1 MHILQQ
7 TTGINPVFNF
17 GGIIYQ
23 SVLGKGIISL
33 LILSGANMF
42 STIPALFL
50 FDRLGRRNLL
60 IFGGLGMAVGHFL
73 AATVFVTGC
82 DVIKTIINGTIVNEE
97 TVSCQTSSGI
107 LMLFFTAIFVCF
119 FALSWGPVAW
129 IYAAEIFPLNIRA
142 RAVAITTGS
151 NWFLCMVMAYVLEL
165 ITPLGIHG
173 VFYLFGGLCL
183 FSAYSSSPN
192 DPPGQKPQIIFGN
205 LFNSGLLTGRKT
217 GPELFTEYQ
226 QAYGDV
232 FLFWVG
238 PQKSPVFCL
247 PEHAQTIFSD
257 RHTFDQ
263 SPLFIPNFDLLCPN
277 GIITLSGLKWKRH
290 ARVMLPMF
298 KRAKI
303 VHYSETI
310 LHCTDQF
317 IDKHLD
323 DNHIYKDL
331 TLRCQSLLM
340 NIIAFIAFDHD
351 LEAQIDSSCARALQD
366 FVYYASQ
373 FMIAA
378 WLPRWLGKLYLKL
391 NWKYQRAHRI
401 LRELSEQIVEQEQN
415 KHNDCESQ
423 RPKNLIASL
432 VSSLNEQAND
442 QQISSGLTQAEI
454 FDEVLMAITAGT
466 ETTAKALSWF
476 MFYMSKHP
484 RVQQKIK
491 QELKEHDLAVGD
503 NAHSSSLS
511 METLDSLVYCDC
523 VTKEVLRLAPVAGLT
538 ARRAT
543 RDTVVDDISIHRGQD
558 LYIALYNMNKDPRYW
573 HHGDPTEFIP
583 ERFLFEDK
591 NHHPYAMVTFGG
603 GHRACLGQDLAQF
616 ELKLM
621 IIRLMQRGVS
631 FEDTPENIGG
641 YKQQVTCCPRHLVVR
656 VRIDHH

>member
-1 MHILQQ
+1 MSIL
-7 TTGINPVFNF
+7 
-17 GGIIYQ
+17 
-23 SVLGKGIISL
+23 L
-33 LILSGANMF
+33 LPPIL
-42 STIPALFL
+42 ALF
-50 FDRLGRRNLL
+50 
-60 IFGGLGMAVGHFL
+60 
-73 AATVFVTGC
+73 
-82 DVIKTIINGTIVNEE
+82 TII
-97 TVSCQTSSGI
+97 
-107 LMLFFTAIFVCF
+107 L
-119 FALSWGPVAW
+119 
-129 IYAAEIFPLNIRA
+129 IYIYFKRQ
-142 RAVAITTGS
+142 
-151 NWFLCMVMAYVLEL
+151 
-165 ITPLGIHG
+165 
-173 VFYLFGGLCL
+173 
-183 FSAYSSSPN
+183 YSSSPN

-205 LFNSGLLTGRKT
+205 IFNSGLLTGRKT
-217 GPELFTEYQ
+217 GPELFTAYQ
-226 QAYGDV
+226 QEYGDV
-232 FLFWVG
+232 FLFWAG
-238 PQKSPVFCL
+238 SHKCLVFCL

-277 GIITLSGLKWKRH
+277 GIITLSGAKWKRH

-303 VHYSETI
+303 VHYLETI

-323 DNHIYKDL
+323 DNHTYTDL

-366 FVYYASQ
+366 FIYYAGQ
-373 FMIAA
+373 FMMTA

-391 NWKYQRAHRI
+391 NWKYQRAHRV

-415 KHNDCESQ
+415 KHNDSESQ

-442 QQISSGLTQAEI
+442 EQISSGLTQAEI

-466 ETTAKALSWF
+466 ETTATALSWF

-484 RVQQKIK
+484 RVQQRIK
-491 QELKEHDLAVGD
+491 QELKEHDLAMGD
-503 NAHSSSLS
+503 NAHSSLLNL
-511 METLDSLVYCDC
+511 ETLDSLVYCDC
-523 VTKEVLRLAPVAGLT
+523 VTKEVLRLAPVAGIT

-543 RDTVVDDISIHRGQD
+543 RDTVVDGVPIHRGQD
-558 LYIALYNMNKDPRYW
+558 LYVALYNMNKDPRYW
-573 HHGDPTEFIP
+573 HHGDPNEFIP

-621 IIRLMQRGVS
+621 IARLMQRGVS

-641 YKQQVTCCPRHLVVR
+641 CKQQVTCRPRHLVVR
-656 VRIDHH
+656 DKYIKSNMGNIDFPFIEALERVLFDFKAMWLIIPPVC